1 MNNLEVIERN
11 GILVVE
17 SREVAKMLEKEHKNL
32 LRDIRKY
39 EEILTSSNLSPT
51 EFFIKS
57 TYCDVKGEM
66 REN

>member
-1 MNNLEVIERN
+1 MNNLTVIENN
-11 GILVVE
+11 GILVVD
-17 SREVAKMLEKEHKNL
+17 SREVAEMVEKNHNHL
-32 LRDIRKY
+32 MRDIRNY
-39 EEILTSSNLSPT
+39 EEILTSSTLSPT

>member
-1 MNNLEVIERN
+1 MNELTITDKN
-11 GILVVE
+11 GTLTVD